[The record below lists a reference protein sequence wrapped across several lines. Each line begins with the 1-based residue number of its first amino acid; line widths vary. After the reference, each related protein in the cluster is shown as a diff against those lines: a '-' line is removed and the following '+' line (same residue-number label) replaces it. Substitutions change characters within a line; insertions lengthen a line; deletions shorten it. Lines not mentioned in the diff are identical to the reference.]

1 MIQVNDIRVPYLSAE
16 TEWKRYAAKI
26 CRVREEDLKSAR
38 ILKKSLDA
46 RKKQEIVYLISA
58 AVSMDSGKEKRALGS
73 GDSRIVPYAP
83 PAAQE
88 IPVGTEPLSGRVV
101 VVGLGPAGLFSAYM
115 LARYGYRPLVIER
128 GRPVAER
135 VRDVQGFWN
144 GTGLDPESNVMFG
157 EGGAGTFSDG
167 KLTSRS
173 KDARGAEVLKILK
186 EHGAPEE
193 IEYLAKPHIGTDKL
207 RGVVSAMRE
216 SIERM
221 GGEVRFSCR
230 LEQILCES
238 GKLTGILTVRNGR
251 TEREPCDA
259 LVLAIGQG
267 ARDTYRMLLGAG
279 VSMQPKPFAVGCR
292 IEHPQEMI
300 NRIQFGDPA
309 AAQELGAADYRLTGR
324 SGNRGVYTFCM
335 CPGGHVV
342 GSSSGPEQVV
352 VNGMSDYAR
361 DAENANAAIIV
372 QVGPEDFGT
381 EPLSGVLY
389 AEKLER
395 DAFLLGGGDFR
406 APASRVDDFL
416 SGRKSGPFGSVRPS
430 YRPGVIPADL
440 GMCLPDY
447 VARGIRDGIL
457 AFSGQMKGYDLA
469 DAVLTAV
476 ESRSSSPVRIL
487 RNEDGES
494 VSVGGI
500 YPVGEGAGYAGGI
513 VSAAIDGMRASER
526 IIRRY
531 RPSSI

>member
-1 MIQVNDIRVPYLSAE
+1 MIQVNDIRVPYREAG

-38 ILKKSLDA
+38 MLKKSLDA
-46 RKKQEIVYLISA
+46 RKKQDIVYLISA
-58 AVSMDSGKEKRALGS
+58 AVGMEPGKERRALGL
-73 GDSRIVPYAP
+73 GDARILPYAAP
-83 PAAQE
+83 VAEE
-88 IPVGTEPLSGRVV
+88 IPAGTEPLNGRVA
-101 VVGLGPAGLFSAYM
+101 VVGLGPAGLFGAYM
-115 LARYGYRPLVIER
+115 LAKYGYRPLVIER

-135 VRDVQGFWN
+135 VRDVEGFWC
-144 GTGLDPESNVMFG
+144 GAGLDPESNVMFG

-173 KDARGAEVLKILK
+173 KDARGAEVLRIFR

-207 RGVVSAMRE
+207 RGIVSAMRE
-216 SIERM
+216 SVERM

-230 LEQILCES
+230 LEQIVCEG
-238 GKLTGILTVRNGR
+238 GKLTGIVVSKDGKTVK
-251 TEREPCDA
+251 EPCDA

-267 ARDTYRMLLGAG
+267 ARDTYRMLLASG

-300 NRIQFGDPA
+300 DRIQFGDA
-309 AAQELGAADYRLTGR
+309 AAARELGAAEYRLTGR
-324 SGNRGVYTFCM
+324 SGDRGVYTFCM
-335 CPGGHVV
+335 CPGGKVV
-342 GSSSGPEQVV
+342 ASSSGQDQVV

-372 QVGPEDFGT
+372 QVGPGDFGT
-381 EPLSGVLY
+381 DPLSGVAY

-406 APASRVDDFL
+406 APASRVEDFL
-416 SGRKSGPFGSVRPS
+416 ACRKSGAFGSVHPS
-430 YRPGVIPADL
+430 YRPGVRPADL
-440 GMCLPDY
+440 SECLPDY
-447 VARGIRDGIL
+447 VANGIRDGIRS
-457 AFSGQMKGYDLA
+457 FSRQMKGYDLA

-487 RNEDGES
+487 RDENGES
-494 VSVGGI
+494 VSVRGI

>member
-1 MIQVNDIRVPYLSAE
+1 MIQINDIRVPYLDAE
-16 TEWKRYAAKI
+16 AEWKKYAAKI

-46 RKKQEIVYLISA
+46 RKKQDIVYLMSV
-58 AVSMDSGKEKRALGS
+58 AVSMDPKKEKRVLGC
-73 GDSRIVPYAP
+73 GDSRIQLYAT
-83 PAAQE
+83 PAPEE
-88 IPVGTEPLSGRVV
+88 IPIGTESLRGRAV
-101 VVGLGPAGLFSAYM
+101 VVGLGPAGLFCAYT

-128 GRPVAER
+128 GRPISER
-135 VRDVQGFWN
+135 VRDVEGFWS
-144 GTGLDPESNVMFG
+144 GAGLDPESNVMFG

-173 KDARGAEVLKILK
+173 KDARGMEVLRIFK

-207 RGVVSAMRE
+207 RGIVSAMRE

-230 LEQILCES
+230 LEQILRE
-238 GKLTGILTVRNGR
+238 GNRLTGVRICRNGR
-251 TEREPCDA
+251 TETEPCDA

-267 ARDTYRMLLGAG
+267 ARDTYRMLLASG

-300 NRIQFGDPA
+300 NTIQFGNAVA
-309 AAQELGAADYRLTGR
+309 AKQLGAAEYRLTGR
-324 SGNRGVYTFCM
+324 SGDRGVYTFCM
-335 CPGGHVV
+335 CPGGKVV
-342 GSSSGPEQVV
+342 GSSSGKEQVV

-381 EPLSGVLY
+381 DPLSGVTY
-389 AEKLER
+389 AERLER

-416 SGRKSGPFGSVRPS
+416 AGRKSGAFGNVLPS
-430 YRPGVIPADL
+430 YRPGVCPADL
-440 GMCLPDY
+440 SRCLPDY
-447 VARGIRDGIL
+447 VAEGIRDGIL
-457 AFSGQMKGYDLA
+457 AFSRQMKGYDLA

-487 RNEDGES
+487 RDEDGES
-494 VSVGGI
+494 VSVRGI

-513 VSAAIDGMRASER
+513 VSAAIDGMRAAER

-531 RPSSI
+531 RPSSL

>member
-1 MIQVNDIRVPYLSAE
+1 MIQINDIRVPYRDAD
-16 TEWKRYAAKI
+16 TEWKKYAAKI

-46 RKKQEIVYLISA
+46 RKKQDIVYLMSV
-58 AVSMDSGKEKRALGS
+58 AVSMDPKMEKRALGS
-73 GDSRIVPYAP
+73 GDSRLQLYAHP
-83 PAAQE
+83 HAEE
-88 IPVGTEPLSGRVV
+88 IQLGTEPLHGRVV
-101 VVGLGPAGLFSAYM
+101 VVGLGPAGLFGAYM
-115 LARYGYRPLVIER
+115 LACYGYRPLVIER
-128 GRPVAER
+128 GRPVNER
-135 VRDVQGFWN
+135 VRDVEGFWN
-144 GTGLDPESNVMFG
+144 RAVLDPESNVMFG

-173 KDARGAEVLKILK
+173 KDVRGIEVLRIFK

-207 RGVVSAMRE
+207 RGIVSAMRE

-221 GGEVRFSCR
+221 GGEVHFSCR
-230 LEQILCES
+230 LDQIVCED
-238 GKLTGILTVRNGR
+238 GKLTGIRFCRNGKIE
-251 TEREPCDA
+251 TESCGA

-300 NRIQFGDPA
+300 NRIQFGNTA
-309 AAQELGAADYRLTGR
+309 AAKQLGAAEYRLTGR
-324 SGNRGVYTFCM
+324 SGDRGVYTFCM
-335 CPGGHVV
+335 CPGGKVV
-342 GSSSGPEQVV
+342 ASSSGKEQVV

-381 EPLSGVLY
+381 DPLSGVTY
-389 AEKLER
+389 AERLER

-416 SGRKSGPFGSVRPS
+416 AGRKSGAFGNVLPS
-430 YRPGVIPADL
+430 YRPGVCPADL
-440 GMCLPDY
+440 SRCLPDY
-447 VARGIRDGIL
+447 VAEGIRDGIL
-457 AFSGQMKGYDLA
+457 AFSRQMKGYDLA

-487 RNEDGES
+487 RDEDGES
-494 VSVGGI
+494 VSVRGI

-513 VSAAIDGMRASER
+513 VSAAIDGMRAAEK

-531 RPSSI
+531 RPSSL